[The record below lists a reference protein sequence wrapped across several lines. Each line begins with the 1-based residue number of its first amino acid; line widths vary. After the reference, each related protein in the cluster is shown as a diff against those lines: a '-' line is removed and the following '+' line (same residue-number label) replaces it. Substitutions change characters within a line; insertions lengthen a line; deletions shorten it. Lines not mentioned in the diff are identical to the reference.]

1 MKLKLITLSL
11 LAFATFGCNSS
22 KNSSQSEEDTA
33 HNKITET
40 YWKLTKLEGKEI
52 KMGDTQDAEPHF
64 MLKTGEKTLFA
75 TSGCNTLNG
84 IYTLEKGDR
93 VRFANMATT
102 LKACPEME
110 LNEADFF
117 KVFELADN
125 YTIVG
130 DTLSLNVGRR
140 APLAVFQA
148 VYFE

>member
-11 LAFATFGCNSS
+11 LAFATFGCNST
-22 KNSSQSEEDTA
+22 KNSSQNEEATA

-52 KMGDTQDAEPHF
+52 KMGDNQASEPHF
-64 MLKTGEKTLFA
+64 MLKTGEKTLSA
-75 TSGCNTLNG
+75 TSGCNILNG

-93 VRFANMATT
+93 IRFSKLATT
-102 LKACPEME
+102 LRACPDMD

-117 KVFELADN
+117 KVFELSDN

>member
-11 LAFATFGCNSS
+11 FTVAIFGCNSS
-22 KNSSQSEEDTA
+22 KNSSQNDEGTS

-40 YWKLTKLEGKEI
+40 YWKLTKLEGKEV
-52 KMGDTQDAEPHF
+52 KMGASQDTEPHF

-84 IYTLEKGDR
+84 MYNLEKGDR
-93 VRFANMATT
+93 VRFSKLATT
-102 LKACPEME
+102 LKICPDME
-110 LNEADFF
+110 LSESDFF

-148 VYFE
+148 VYFK

>member
-11 LAFATFGCNSS
+11 FAFAVFGCNST
-22 KNSSQSEEDTA
+22 KTSSQNVEDTA
-33 HNKITET
+33 HNKIEET
-40 YWKLTKLEGKEI
+40 YWKLTKLEGKDV
-52 KMGDTQDAEPHF
+52 KMGAGQDVEPHF
-64 MLKTGEKTLFA
+64 MLKTGEKTMFA
-75 TSGCNTLNG
+75 TSGCNTLNSE
-84 IYTLEKGDR
+84 YKLEKGDR
-93 VRFANMATT
+93 IRFTKLATT
-102 LKACPEME
+102 LKLCPDMV
-110 LNEADFF
+110 LNEGDFF

>member
-11 LAFATFGCNSS
+11 LAFAVFGCNSS
-22 KNSSQSEEDTA
+22 KESANNNEHAA

-40 YWKLTKLEGKEI
+40 YWKLTKLEGKEV
-52 KMGDTQDAEPHF
+52 KMGASQDAEPHF

-84 IYTLEKGDR
+84 VYNLEKGDR
-93 VRFANMATT
+93 IRFTNMATT
-102 LKACPEME
+102 LKACPDME
-110 LNEADFF
+110 LSEADFF
-117 KVFELADN
+117 KVFELTDN